1 MGFFDFWK
9 TSEVESPWA
18 DNSHLE
24 TITLADLYGLTPD
37 QMPVN
42 RTSAMSIPSL
52 AKGRNL
58 ICSSVAR
65 LPLVARKDNG
75 LLSPQPMLLN
85 QLQNGVPNITT
96 LSWAVDAM
104 MFYGRAWFIIESRLT
119 NGQPSAL
126 RWVPENKA
134 DVENG
139 RLVKAFDKP
148 VKPSDSIRI
157 DAIHEGIISFGKNAI
172 REATLLEKLAAE
184 VGSNPIPHTVLRQK
198 EGADL
203 TKTERDELLAHWRAA
218 RSKQGGSV
226 AYLNKAVEADFQ
238 GQPAENLLIDGRNQ
252 SSLQMARLLSLPA
265 WAVDANVKGQ
275 SLSYS
280 NMASRNRE
288 LLDAINPY
296 MEAIEQTLSM
306 WFPYGTKIEFDS
318 SELLQD
324 DTKTQ
329 YEYLG
334 SAIQSG
340 LLTED
345 EARKKISLEPKP
357 EIEQE
362 QEKNDEQP

>member
-104 MFYGRAWFIIESRLT
+104 IFYGRAWFIIESRLT

-203 TKTERDELLAHWRAA
+203 TKSERDELLAHWRSA

-280 NMASRNRE
+280 NTASRNRE